1 MAAAVIPAHA
11 SAQRAAAPHDR
22 LGGTAIDRLG
32 DTAIDRQLFDNLQ
45 HRVESFDPTRLPRLS
60 PLAARLSGMN
70 VSEIGSAREFCHLIE
85 HEPVLVAR
93 LIGLANSVA
102 FGVPGKRFNTLD
114 QALMRIGLHQSAQ
127 ICFALLCS
135 QAIGDTVAPRWRSA
149 LWVHALCTAA
159 SANKIARELDTCDP
173 NDAYLGGL
181 IYDIGLMAL
190 ECVQKGTLDA
200 LAATAE
206 AEGRPMREVEDERAG
221 DARDRLA
228 RTLLSSW
235 SIPVPIIEAVS
246 RRALSSMDQDS
257 MPAVLW
263 CADHMARSR
272 KLVEGIYL
280 DEEPPLPLQ
289 ICTQDELPDA
299 FYTACSLAPA
309 ETVKIEARVASQ
321 VQALRAMASMFTQ
334 IR

>member
-1 MAAAVIPAHA
+1 MAAAASPVASIPAA
-11 SAQRAAAPHDR
+11 PPDRSGDAA
-22 LGGTAIDRLG
+22 IE
-32 DTAIDRQLFDNLQ
+32 RQLFENLR
-45 HRVESFDPTRLPRLS
+45 HRVDAFDPARLPRLS

-70 VSEIGSAREFCHLIE
+70 VSEIGSAREFCRLIE

-114 QALMRIGLHQSAQ
+114 QALMRVGLHQSAQ
-127 ICFALLCS
+127 ICFALLCN
-135 QAIGDTVAPRWRSA
+135 QAIGNAIAPRWRNA

-159 SANKIARELDTCDP
+159 SANKIARELESCDP

-190 ECVQKGTLDA
+190 ECVQAGTLDA
-200 LAATAE
+200 VAAKAE
-206 AEGRPMREVEDERAG
+206 AEGRPMREVEDEVAG
-221 DARDRLA
+221 EARDRLS
-228 RTLLSSW
+228 RTLLASW
-235 SIPVPIIEAVS
+235 SMPTPIIDAVS
-246 RRALSSMDQDS
+246 RRSLSTMDQDS

-280 DEEPPLPLQ
+280 DEEPPLPLP
-289 ICTQDELPDA
+289 ICSEEALPDA

-309 ETVKIEARVASQ
+309 EVVKIEARVASQ
-321 VQALRAMASMFTQ
+321 VQALRAMASMFAQ

>member
-1 MAAAVIPAHA
+1 MAAAAHPVVSVSAATQDGSGDPA
-11 SAQRAAAPHDR
+11 
-22 LGGTAIDRLG
+22 IE
-32 DTAIDRQLFDNLQ
+32 RQLFENLQ
-45 HRVESFDPTRLPRLS
+45 HRVDAFDPARLPRLS
-60 PLAARLSGMN
+60 RLAARLSGMN
-70 VSEIGSAREFCHLIE
+70 VSEIGSAREFCRLIE

-102 FGVPGKRFNTLD
+102 FGMPGKRFNTLE

-127 ICFALLCS
+127 ICFALLCNR
-135 QAIGDTVAPRWRSA
+135 AIGNTIAPRWRSA

-159 SANKIARELDTCDP
+159 SANKIARELESCDP

-190 ECVQKGTLDA
+190 ECVQSGTLDA
-200 LAATAE
+200 IAARAE
-206 AEGRPMREVEDERAG
+206 AEGRRMREVEDEVAG
-221 DARDRLA
+221 EARDRLA
-228 RTLLSSW
+228 RTLLASW
-235 SIPVPIIEAVS
+235 SMPVPIIDAVS
-246 RRALSSMDQDS
+246 CRALSSMDQDS

-280 DEEPPLPLQ
+280 DEEPPLPLP
-289 ICTQDELPDA
+289 ICTEDVLPDA
-299 FYTACSLAPA
+299 FHTACSLAPA
-309 ETVKIEARVASQ
+309 EAVKIEARVASQ

>member
-1 MAAAVIPAHA
+1 MAVAVNPVVSLSPA
-11 SAQRAAAPHDR
+11 SHDR
-22 LGGTAIDRLG
+22 SGDPAIE
-32 DTAIDRQLFDNLQ
+32 RQLFENLQ
-45 HRVESFDPTRLPRLS
+45 HRVDAFDPARLPRLS

-70 VSEIGSAREFCHLIE
+70 VSEIGSAREFCRLIE

-102 FGVPGKRFNTLD
+102 FGVPGKRFNTLE

-127 ICFALLCS
+127 ICFALLCN
-135 QAIGDTVAPRWRSA
+135 QAIGNTIAPRWRNV

-159 SANKIARELDTCDP
+159 SANKMARELESCDP

-190 ECVQKGTLDA
+190 ECVQAGTLDA
-200 LAATAE
+200 IATKAE
-206 AEGRPMREVEDERAG
+206 AEDRPLREVEDEVAG
-221 DARDRLA
+221 EARDRLA
-228 RTLLSSW
+228 RTLLASW
-235 SIPVPIIEAVS
+235 SMPTPIIDAVT
-246 RRALSSMDQDS
+246 RRSLSTMDQDT

-289 ICTQDELPDA
+289 ICTEEALPDA

-309 ETVKIEARVASQ
+309 EAVKIEARVASQ
-321 VQALRAMASMFTQ
+321 VQALRAMASMFAQ

>member
-1 MAAAVIPAHA
+1 MAVAVIPAPA
-11 SAQRAAAPHDR
+11 PSPLAAPSPDR
-22 LGGTAIDRLG
+22 SVDP
-32 DTAIDRQLFDNLQ
+32 AIDRQLFENLQ
-45 HRVESFDPTRLPRLS
+45 HRVESFDPARLPRLS

-70 VSEIGSAREFCHLIE
+70 VSEIGSAREFCRLIE

-102 FGVPGKRFNTLD
+102 FGVPGKRFNTLE

-135 QAIGDTVAPRWRSA
+135 QAMGNTVAPRWRNA

-159 SANKIARELDTCDP
+159 SANKIARELETCDP

-190 ECVQKGTLDA
+190 ECVQQGTLDA
-200 LAATAE
+200 IATAAE
-206 AEGRPMREVEDERAG
+206 AEGRPLREVEDERAG

-228 RTLLSSW
+228 RTLLASW
-235 SIPVPIIEAVS
+235 SMPAPIIDAVT
-246 RRALSSMDQDS
+246 RRSLSSMDQDS

-289 ICTQDELPDA
+289 ICTHELLPDA
-299 FYTACSLAPA
+299 FFTACSLAPA
-309 ETVKIEARVASQ
+309 EAVKIEARVASQ
-321 VQALRAMASMFTQ
+321 VQALRAMASMFAQ

>member
-1 MAAAVIPAHA
+1 MATAAVPA
-11 SAQRAAAPHDR
+11 SAIASDR
-22 LGGTAIDRLG
+22 SGDPAIE
-32 DTAIDRQLFDNLQ
+32 RQLFENLQ
-45 HRVESFDPTRLPRLS
+45 HRVESFDPARLPRLS

-70 VSEIGSAREFCHLIE
+70 VSEIGSAREFCRLIE

-102 FGVPGKRFNTLD
+102 FGVPGKRFNTLE

-127 ICFALLCS
+127 ICFALLCN
-135 QAIGDTVAPRWRSA
+135 QAIGTSVAPRWRNA

-159 SANKIARELDTCDP
+159 SANKIARELETCDP

-190 ECVQKGTLDA
+190 ECVQQGTLDA
-200 LAATAE
+200 IAARAE
-206 AEGRPMREVEDERAG
+206 AEGRPLREVEDELAG
-221 DARDRLA
+221 ESRDRLA
-228 RTLLSSW
+228 RTLLSGW
-235 SIPVPIIEAVS
+235 SMPGPIIEAVS
-246 RRALSSMDQDS
+246 RRALGAMDQDS

-280 DEEPPLPLQ
+280 DEEPPLPLE
-289 ICTQDELPDA
+289 ICTEEALPDA
-299 FYTACSLAPA
+299 FYSACSLAPA
-309 ETVKIEARVASQ
+309 EAVKIEARVASQ
-321 VQALRAMASMFTQ
+321 VQALRAMAAMFAQ

>member
-1 MAAAVIPAHA
+1 MVSSA
-11 SAQRAAAPHDR
+11 SSTASIVTLVPESSGDSAEDR
-22 LGGTAIDRLG
+22 W
-32 DTAIDRQLFDNLQ
+32 FDSLSHQVNT
-45 HRVESFDPTRLPRLS
+45 FDPARLPRLS

-70 VSEIGSAREFCHLIE
+70 VSEIGSAREFSRLIE
-85 HEPVLVAR
+85 HEPALVAR
-93 LIGLANSVA
+93 LVGLANSVA
-102 FGVPGKRFNTLD
+102 FGVPGRRFNTLE

-135 QAIGDTVAPRWRSA
+135 QAMGDAIAPRWRNA
-149 LWVHALCTAA
+149 LWVHALCAAA
-159 SANKIARELDTCDP
+159 SAHKLARELGSCDP

-190 ECVQKGTLDA
+190 ECIQPHTLDA
-200 LAATAE
+200 IASAASAAGTTL
-206 AEGRPMREVEDERAG
+206 REVENERVG

-235 SIPVPIIEAVS
+235 SLPAPIIEAVTH
-246 RRALSSMDQDS
+246 RALSTMGQDS

-263 CADHMARSR
+263 CADRMARSR
-272 KLVEGIYL
+272 RLVEAIYVG
-280 DEEPPLPLQ
+280 EEPPLPLAL
-289 ICTQDELPDA
+289 CSEAALPDA
-299 FYTACSLAPA
+299 FYSACSLAPE

-321 VQALRAMASMFTQ
+321 VQALRAMAAMFAQ